1 MRAGF
6 MTHALGIGDHVVFN
20 GMTRRLL
27 VEHQLDTIYVTAW
40 HQYQKM
46 VEFMFR
52 DDNRIKVVGIPSG
65 GEYQAIRHIIQST
78 NPGCVYILGHEV
90 LPGQPYDD
98 LIKPGMGFYQVAWTY
113 LEKQTTDVLQ
123 KCFYDFM
130 EIDWKHRFISCYYS
144 RDMQQED
151 RVFNKLNP
159 DNEDYIFILDDAS
172 RGHSM
177 NMDKVANL
185 NDKNYK
191 VIYNDKNENMFYFGT
206 ILQNAK
212 QVHVMESSLRSLIE
226 VLPMEETELYY
237 HQYIRNTDRM
247 IINGKINPIET
258 RKPWQVI
265 L

>member
-1 MRAGF
+1 MRVGF
-6 MTHALGIGDHVVFN
+6 LTHALGIGDHVVFN
-20 GMTRRLL
+20 GMARRLL
-27 VEHQLDTIYVTAW
+27 VEHKLDAIYITAW
-40 HQYQKM
+40 HQYQSM

-52 DDNRIKVVGIPSG
+52 DDSRIKVIGIPSG
-65 GEYQAIRHIIQST
+65 GEYHAIRYIIQNL
-78 NPGCVYILGHEV
+78 NPKCIYILGHEV

-98 LIKPGMGFYQVAWTY
+98 LIKTDTEYYQVSWTH
-113 LEKQTTDVLQ
+113 LEKQTTNVLQ

-130 EIDWKHRFISCYYS
+130 DIDWKHRFISCYYS
-144 RDMQQED
+144 RDMEQED

-159 DNEDYIFILDDAS
+159 NNDDYIFILDDAS

-177 NMDKVANL
+177 NMDKVAKL
-185 NDKNYK
+185 NDNNYK
-191 VIYNDKNENMFYFGT
+191 IIYNDKSENMFYLGT

-212 QVHVMESSLRSLIE
+212 QVHCMESSLRSLIE
-226 VLPMEETELYY
+226 VLPMENTELYY

-247 IINGKINPIET
+247 VFEGKINQIET